1 VSPFTVP
8 DIAWAQLTPVLL
20 VLGAAVVGVLVEAL
34 VPRRARRA
42 VQLALTLAALAAAVV
57 AVAAL
62 WSDVDATGGTD
73 VLGGSLLVDGPTLVL
88 QGTIA
93 VLALLAVLVI
103 ADRTDT
109 GEDAFTPQ
117 GASVPGSGYE
127 EAARLAGLQ
136 QTEVYPL
143 VLFATGGMLIFPATG
158 DLLTLFVALEVL
170 SLPLYLLTGLAR
182 RRRLLSQEASMKYF
196 LLGSFA
202 SALLLFGIALLYGF
216 SGSLRFAD
224 IAEAVRTVT
233 GMDGLLLAGSLLLL
247 AGLLFKVGAVPFHS
261 WTPDAYQGAPTP
273 ITGFMAA
280 CTKVAAFGALLRVM
294 YVMLPDLRW
303 DLEPVLWTVAIAT
316 MVVGTVVA
324 LVQTDVKRV
333 LAYSSI
339 AHAGFVLTGVVALTT
354 SGITAVLFYLLAY
367 GAATIGAFGI
377 VSLVRERGAVRAAAS
392 ERVPLL
398 VAAGAE
404 AAAVAAAA
412 TTTGRASGD
421 GSPAGEPLAG
431 GAGAGDGADPVEAQ
445 GPILGEAT
453 HLSQWAGLG
462 RTNPVLATTF
472 ALFLLS
478 FAGIPLTA
486 GFTGKFAVFS
496 AAVDGGAWP
505 LAVVGVLASAAA
517 AFFYVRIIV
526 LMFFTSPHGGPQTAD
541 DGETR
546 PNAVVVGSQGLAII
560 GIAVCAVLTVA
571 LGVFPGP
578 VLDAI
583 AGVAQLPPSP
593 SAAGRPGV
601 AVHRAP
607 GRTAASV
614 LLGPVRP
621 DRFVP

>member
-1 VSPFTVP
+1 VSAFTVP
-8 DIAWAQLTPVLL
+8 DIAWAQLTPILL

-34 VPRRARRA
+34 VPRRFRRP
-42 VQLALTLAALAAAVV
+42 VQLTLTLAALAGAVV

-62 WSDVDATGGTD
+62 WDDVADTGGTD

-88 QGTIA
+88 QGTVA
-93 VLALLAVLVI
+93 LLALLAVLVM
-103 ADRTDT
+103 ADRTQT
-109 GEDAFTPQ
+109 GEDAFAPQ
-117 GASVPGSGYE
+117 GAAVPGSGYE
-127 EAARLAGLQ
+127 EAARVAGLQ
-136 QTEVYPL
+136 QTEVFPL

-170 SLPLYLLTGLAR
+170 SLPLYLLTGLSR

-216 SGSLRFAD
+216 SGSLRYAD

-233 GMDGLLLAGSLLLL
+233 GMDGLLLAGALLVLV
-247 AGLLFKVGAVPFHS
+247 GLLFKVGAVPFHS
-261 WTPDAYQGAPTP
+261 WTPDVYQGAPTP

-280 CTKVAAFGALLRVM
+280 CTKVAAFGALLRVF
-294 YVMLPDLRW
+294 YVVLPDLRW
-303 DLEPVLWTVAIAT
+303 DLEPMMWTVAIAT
-316 MVVGTVVA
+316 MAVGTVVA
-324 LVQTDVKRV
+324 LVQTDIKRV

-339 AHAGFVLTGVVALTT
+339 AHAGFVLTGVVALEQ

-377 VSLVRERGAVRAAAS
+377 VSLVRERGAVRS
-392 ERVPLL
+392 
-398 VAAGAE
+398 
-404 AAAVAAAA
+404 AAAVRERALVGAAAGSADVA
-412 TTTGRASGD
+412 TAGSDVATAGSGVATAGTGSGL
-421 GSPAGEPLAG
+421 GGPAAG
-431 GAGAGDGADPVEAQ
+431 GDPVEPE
-445 GPILGEAT
+445 GPVLGEAT

-496 AAVDGGAWP
+496 AAVEGGAWP

-526 LMFFTSPHGGPQTAD
+526 LMFFTSPQGGPVTAD
-541 DGETR
+541 GPDDGDRADR
-546 PNAVVVGSQGLAII
+546 PAAVVVSSQGFAVVA
-560 GIAVCAVLTVA
+560 IAVCAVLTVV

-583 AGVAQLPPSP
+583 AGVAQLLP
-593 SAAGRPGV
+593 
-601 AVHRAP
+601 
-607 GRTAASV
+607 
-614 LLGPVRP
+614 
-621 DRFVP
+621 

>member
-1 VSPFTVP
+1 MSAFTVP
-8 DIAWAQLTPVLL
+8 EIAWAQLTPVLL
-20 VLGAAVVGVLVEAL
+20 VLGAAVVGVLVEAF
-34 VPRRARRA
+34 VPRRARRP
-42 VQLALTLAALAAAVV
+42 VQLTLTLVALAAAVV

-62 WSDVDATGGTD
+62 WSDVEATGGTD

-88 QGTIA
+88 QGTLA
-93 VLALLAVLVI
+93 LLALLAVLVI

-109 GEDAFTPQ
+109 GEDAFAPQ
-117 GASVPGSGYE
+117 GAAVPGSGYE
-127 EAARLAGLQ
+127 EAARVAGLQ

-170 SLPLYLLTGLAR
+170 SLPLYLLAGLSR

-224 IAEAVRTVT
+224 IAAAVRTVT
-233 GMDGLLLAGSLLLL
+233 GMDGLLLAGALLVLV
-247 AGLLFKVGAVPFHS
+247 GLLFKVGAVPFHS
-261 WTPDAYQGAPTP
+261 WTPDVYQGAPTP

-280 CTKVAAFGALLRVM
+280 CTKVAAFGALLRVF
-294 YVMLPDLRW
+294 YGVLPDLRW
-303 DLEPVLWTVAIAT
+303 DLEPMMWTVAIAT

-324 LVQTDVKRV
+324 LVQTDIKRV

-339 AHAGFVLTGVVALTT
+339 AHAGFVLTGVVALTE

-377 VSLVRERGAVRAAAS
+377 VSLVRERGSVRAAQS

-398 VAAGAE
+398 VAAGAAPAGATALASAPTVGSTADVARTGGPVDAADE
-404 AAAVAAAA
+404 ARELERTEPGA
-412 TTTGRASGD
+412 D
-421 GSPAGEPLAG
+421 GSEPVG
-431 GAGAGDGADPVEAQ
+431 TGGADPVEAEGADPVEAG
-445 GPILGEAT
+445 GPVLGEAT

-526 LMFFTSPHGGPQTAD
+526 LMFFTSPHGGPQDGD
-541 DGETR
+541 DEAR
-546 PNAVVVGSQGLAII
+546 PGAVVAGSQGLAIVSI
-560 GIAVCAVLTVA
+560 GLCAVLTVA

-583 AGVAQLPPSP
+583 AGVAQLLP
-593 SAAGRPGV
+593 
-601 AVHRAP
+601 
-607 GRTAASV
+607 
-614 LLGPVRP
+614 
-621 DRFVP
+621 

>member
-8 DIAWAQLTPVLL
+8 EIAWAQLTPVLL

-34 VPRRARRA
+34 VPRRFRRP
-42 VQLALTLAALAAAVV
+42 VQLTLALAALAGAVV
-57 AVAAL
+57 AVALL
-62 WSDVDATGGTD
+62 WDDVAATGGTD

-93 VLALLAVLVI
+93 VLALLAVPVI
-103 ADRTDT
+103 ADRSG
-109 GEDAFTPQ
+109 GEDAFAPQ

-127 EAARLAGLQ
+127 AAARAAGLQ
-136 QTEVYPL
+136 QTEVFPL

-170 SLPLYLLTGLAR
+170 SLPLYLLSGLSR

-224 IAEAVRTVT
+224 IAAAVRTET

-261 WTPDAYQGAPTP
+261 WTPDVYQGAPTP

-280 CTKVAAFGALLRVM
+280 CTKVAAFGALLRVF
-294 YVMLPDLRW
+294 YGVLPDLRW
-303 DLEPVLWTVAIAT
+303 DLEPVMWTVAITT
-316 MVVGTVVA
+316 MVLGTVVA
-324 LVQTDVKRV
+324 LVQTDLKRV

-339 AHAGFVLTGVVALTT
+339 AHAGFVLTGVVALTE

-367 GAATIGAFGI
+367 GAATVGAFGI
-377 VSLVRERGAVRAAAS
+377 VTLVRERGAVRAAAAVPAA
-392 ERVPLL
+392 RVPAL
-398 VAAGAE
+398 A
-404 AAAVAAAA
+404 
-412 TTTGRASGD
+412 
-421 GSPAGEPLAG
+421 GSPAAVGDAVA
-431 GAGAGDGADPVEAQ
+431 GAGAAGTAAVGAPDAVGAADADPGADAEPGEAEGPV
-445 GPILGEAT
+445 LGEAT

-496 AAVDGGAWP
+496 AAVEGGAWP

-526 LMFFTSPHGGPQTAD
+526 LMFFTAPQGGPREDGD
-541 DGETR
+541 DVH
-546 PNAVVVGSQGLAII
+546 PAAVVVPSEGLTVVAV
-560 GIAVCAVLTVA
+560 AVCAAITVV

-583 AGVAQLPPSP
+583 ADVAQLLP
-593 SAAGRPGV
+593 
-601 AVHRAP
+601 
-607 GRTAASV
+607 
-614 LLGPVRP
+614 
-621 DRFVP
+621 

>member
-1 VSPFTVP
+1 MSAFTVP

-20 VLGAAVVGVLVEAL
+20 VLGAAVVGVLVEAF

-42 VQLALTLAALAAAVV
+42 VQLTITLLALAGAVV

-62 WSDVDATGGTD
+62 WSGVSETGGTD

-109 GEDAFTPQ
+109 GEDAFAPQ
-117 GASVPGSGYE
+117 GAAVPGSGYE
-127 EAARLAGLQ
+127 EAARAAGLQ

-143 VLFATGGMLIFPATG
+143 VLFATGGMLIFPSTG
-158 DLLTLFVALEVL
+158 DMLTLFVALEVL
-170 SLPLYLLTGLAR
+170 SLPLYLLTGLSR

-196 LLGSFA
+196 LLGAFA

-216 SGSLRFAD
+216 SGSLRYVD
-224 IAEAVRTVT
+224 IASAVRTVT
-233 GMDGLLLAGSLLLL
+233 GMDGLLLAGGLLVLV
-247 AGLLFKVGAVPFHS
+247 GLLFKVGAVPFHS
-261 WTPDAYQGAPTP
+261 WTPDVYQGAPTP

-280 CTKVAAFGALLRVM
+280 CTKVAAFGALVRVF
-294 YVMLPDLRW
+294 YTVLPDMRW
-303 DLEPVLWTVAIAT
+303 DLEPMMWTVAIAT

-324 LVQTDVKRV
+324 LVQTDIKRV

-339 AHAGFVLTGVVALTT
+339 AHAGFVLTGVVALTQA
-354 SGITAVLFYLLAY
+354 GITAVLFYLLAY
-367 GAATIGAFGI
+367 GAATVGAFGI
-377 VSLVRERGAVRAAAS
+377 VSLVRERGSVRTPAI

-398 VAAGAE
+398 VAAGGATTSSTLDVAAGGSGSGSGSAPGSGSDDDAADDAPDAE
-404 AAAVAAAA
+404 A
-412 TTTGRASGD
+412 
-421 GSPAGEPLAG
+421 L
-431 GAGAGDGADPVEAQ
+431 

-505 LAVVGVLASAAA
+505 LALVGVLASAAA

-546 PNAVVVGSQGLAII
+546 PNAVVVGSQGFAIVAI
-560 GIAVCAVLTVA
+560 GVCAVLTVL

-583 AGVAQLPPSP
+583 AGVAQLLP
-593 SAAGRPGV
+593 
-601 AVHRAP
+601 
-607 GRTAASV
+607 
-614 LLGPVRP
+614 
-621 DRFVP
+621 

>member
-1 VSPFTVP
+1 MSAFTVP
-8 DIAWAQLTPVLL
+8 EIAWAQLTPVLL
-20 VLGAAVVGVLVEAL
+20 VLGAAVVGVLVEAF
-34 VPRRARRA
+34 VPRRARRP
-42 VQLALTLAALAAAVV
+42 VQLTLTLVALAAAVV

-62 WSDVDATGGTD
+62 WSDVKDTGGTD

-88 QGTIA
+88 QGTLA
-93 VLALLAVLVI
+93 LLALLAVLVI

-109 GEDAFTPQ
+109 GEDAFAPQ
-117 GASVPGSGYE
+117 GAAVPGSGYE
-127 EAARLAGLQ
+127 EAARVAGLQ

-170 SLPLYLLTGLAR
+170 SLPLYLLAGLSR

-233 GMDGLLLAGSLLLL
+233 GMDGLLLAGALLVLV
-247 AGLLFKVGAVPFHS
+247 GLLFKVGAVPFHS
-261 WTPDAYQGAPTP
+261 WTPDVYQGAPTP

-280 CTKVAAFGALLRVM
+280 CTKVAAFGALLRVF
-294 YVMLPDLRW
+294 YGVLPDLRW
-303 DLEPVLWTVAIAT
+303 DLEPMMWTVAIAT

-324 LVQTDVKRV
+324 LVQTDIKRV

-339 AHAGFVLTGVVALTT
+339 AHAGFVLTGVVALTE

-367 GAATIGAFGI
+367 GAATVGAFGI
-377 VSLVRERGAVRAAAS
+377 VSLVRERGSVRAAQS

-398 VAAGAE
+398 VAAGA
-404 AAAVAAAA
+404 
-412 TTTGRASGD
+412 
-421 GSPAGEPLAG
+421 SPAGATAVASAPTVGSTADVAG
-431 GAGAGDGADPVEAQ
+431 TGGPVDAADEARELEAPGTDSAGPADGADPVEAE
-445 GPILGEAT
+445 GPVLGEAT

-526 LMFFTSPHGGPQTAD
+526 LMFFTSPHGGPQDGD
-541 DGETR
+541 DEAR
-546 PNAVVVGSQGLAII
+546 PGAVVVGSQGLAIVAI
-560 GIAVCAVLTVA
+560 GLCAVLTVV

-583 AGVAQLPPSP
+583 AGVAQLLP
-593 SAAGRPGV
+593 
-601 AVHRAP
+601 
-607 GRTAASV
+607 
-614 LLGPVRP
+614 
-621 DRFVP
+621 

>member
-1 VSPFTVP
+1 MSPFTVP

-42 VQLALTLAALAAAVV
+42 VQLTLTLAALAAAVV

-324 LVQTDVKRV
+324 LVQTDIKRV

-421 GSPAGEPLAG
+421 GSPAGEPVAG
-431 GAGAGDGADPVEAQ
+431 VAGAGDGAEPVEAQ

-583 AGVAQLPPSP
+583 AGVAQLLP
-593 SAAGRPGV
+593 
-601 AVHRAP
+601 
-607 GRTAASV
+607 
-614 LLGPVRP
+614 
-621 DRFVP
+621 

>member
-8 DIAWAQLTPVLL
+8 EIAWAQLTPVLL

-34 VPRRARRA
+34 VPRRFRRP
-42 VQLALTLAALAAAVV
+42 VQLTLALAALAGAVV
-57 AVAAL
+57 AVALL
-62 WSDVDATGGTD
+62 WDDVATTGGTD

-88 QGTIA
+88 QGTVA

-103 ADRTDT
+103 ADRSS
-109 GEDAFTPQ
+109 GEDAFAPQ

-127 EAARLAGLQ
+127 AAARAAGLQ
-136 QTEVYPL
+136 QTEVFPL

-170 SLPLYLLTGLAR
+170 SLPLYLLSGLSR

-224 IAEAVRTVT
+224 IAAAVRTET

-261 WTPDAYQGAPTP
+261 WTPDVYQGAPTP

-280 CTKVAAFGALLRVM
+280 CTKVAAFGALLRVF
-294 YVMLPDLRW
+294 YGVLPDLRW
-303 DLEPVLWTVAIAT
+303 DLEPVMWTVAIAT
-316 MVVGTVVA
+316 MALGTVVA
-324 LVQTDVKRV
+324 LVQTDLKRV

-339 AHAGFVLTGVVALTT
+339 AHAGFVLTGVVALTE

-367 GAATIGAFGI
+367 GAATVGAFGI
-377 VSLVRERGAVRAAAS
+377 VTLVRERGAVRAAAAVPAA
-392 ERVPLL
+392 RVPAL
-398 VAAGAE
+398 A
-404 AAAVAAAA
+404 
-412 TTTGRASGD
+412 
-421 GSPAGEPLAG
+421 GSPAGAG
-431 GAGAGDGADPVEAQ
+431 DAVTGAGDAGAVPGGAADADPGADAEPGEAEGPV
-445 GPILGEAT
+445 LGEAT

-462 RTNPVLATTF
+462 RTSPVLATTF

-496 AAVDGGAWP
+496 AAVEGGAWP
-505 LAVVGVLASAAA
+505 LAVIGVLASAAA

-526 LMFFTSPHGGPQTAD
+526 LMFFTAPEGGPREDGD
-541 DGETR
+541 DVH
-546 PNAVVVGSQGLAII
+546 PAAVVVPSEGFTVVAV
-560 GIAVCAVLTVA
+560 AVCAAITVV

-583 AGVAQLPPSP
+583 ADVAQLLP
-593 SAAGRPGV
+593 
-601 AVHRAP
+601 
-607 GRTAASV
+607 
-614 LLGPVRP
+614 
-621 DRFVP
+621 

>member
-1 VSPFTVP
+1 VTFTVP
-8 DIAWAQLTPVLL
+8 DIAWAQLTPVLI

-34 VPRRARRA
+34 VPRRVRRV
-42 VQLALTLAALAAAVV
+42 VQLTLTLVALGGAVV

-62 WSDVDATGGTD
+62 WNGVADTGGTE

-88 QGTIA
+88 WAITA

-103 ADRTDT
+103 ADRTAT
-109 GEDAFTPQ
+109 GEDAFAPQ
-117 GASVPGSGYE
+117 GAAVPGSGYE
-127 EAARLAGLQ
+127 EAARAAGLE

-170 SLPLYLLTGLAR
+170 SLPLYLLTGLSR

-216 SGSLRFAD
+216 SGSLRYAEIAD
-224 IAEAVRTVT
+224 AVRTVS
-233 GMDGLLLAGSLLLL
+233 GMDGLLLAGSLLVL

-261 WTPDAYQGAPTP
+261 WTPDVYQGAPTP

-280 CTKVAAFGALLRVM
+280 CTKVAAFGALVRVF
-294 YVMLPDLRW
+294 YTVVPDLRW
-303 DLEPVLWTVAIAT
+303 DLEPVMWTVAIAT
-316 MVVGTVVA
+316 MAVGTVVA
-324 LVQTDVKRV
+324 LVQTDIKRV

-339 AHAGFVLTGVVALTT
+339 AHAGFVLTGVVALVQ

-367 GAATIGAFGI
+367 GAATVGAFGI
-377 VSLVRERGAVRAAAS
+377 VSLVRERGAVRS
-392 ERVPLL
+392 
-398 VAAGAE
+398 AAGADADAGVG
-404 AAAVAAAA
+404 AAARVPALA
-412 TTTGRASGD
+412 TAGSAS
-421 GSPAGEPLAG
+421 
-431 GAGAGDGADPVEAQ
+431 AGASASSAAGASAGSTADVVGTGSGTDGAADPDGEEPPVEAE

-496 AAVDGGAWP
+496 AAVEGDAWP

-526 LMFFTSPHGGPQTAD
+526 LMFFTSPHGGPRDDAD
-541 DGETR
+541 DEAR
-546 PNAVVVGSQGLAII
+546 PGAVVVASQGFAVVAI
-560 GIAVCAVLTVA
+560 GACAVLTVL
-571 LGVFPGP
+571 LGVLPGP

-583 AGVAQLPPSP
+583 AGVAQLLP
-593 SAAGRPGV
+593 
-601 AVHRAP
+601 
-607 GRTAASV
+607 
-614 LLGPVRP
+614 
-621 DRFVP
+621 

>member
-1 VSPFTVP
+1 MSPFTVP

-42 VQLALTLAALAAAVV
+42 VQLTLTLAALAAAVV

-324 LVQTDVKRV
+324 LVQTDIKRV

-421 GSPAGEPLAG
+421 GSPAGEPVAG
-431 GAGAGDGADPVEAQ
+431 VAGAGVAGAGDGVDPVEAQ

-583 AGVAQLPPSP
+583 AGVAQLLP
-593 SAAGRPGV
+593 
-601 AVHRAP
+601 
-607 GRTAASV
+607 
-614 LLGPVRP
+614 
-621 DRFVP
+621 

>member
-1 VSPFTVP
+1 MSPFTVP

-20 VLGAAVVGVLVEAL
+20 VLGAAVLGVLVEAL

-42 VQLALTLAALAAAVV
+42 VQLTLTLAALAAAVV

-62 WSDVDATGGTD
+62 WPDVEDTGGTD

-117 GASVPGSGYE
+117 GAAVPGSGYE

-216 SGSLRFAD
+216 SGSLRFAE
-224 IAEAVRTVT
+224 IADAVRTVT

-294 YVMLPDLRW
+294 YGMLPDLRW

-324 LVQTDVKRV
+324 LVQTDIKRV

-367 GAATIGAFGI
+367 GAATVGAFGI
-377 VSLVRERGAVRAAAS
+377 VSLVRERGAVRAAS

-404 AAAVAAAA
+404 AAAVAAAR
-412 TTTGRASGD
+412 TGAAAPTV
-421 GSPAGEPLAG
+421 GSTVDVAGTG
-431 GAGAGDGADPVEAQ
+431 SAGAAGTEGAAGTAAGSDGADPVEAQ
-445 GPILGEAT
+445 GPVLGEAT

-486 GFTGKFAVFS
+486 GFTGKFAVFA

-526 LMFFTSPHGGPQTAD
+526 LMFFTSPQGGPQTAE

-546 PNAVVVGSQGLAII
+546 PNAVVVGSQGFAIV
-560 GIAVCAVLTVA
+560 GIAVCAALTVA

-583 AGVAQLPPSP
+583 ANVAQLLP
-593 SAAGRPGV
+593 
-601 AVHRAP
+601 
-607 GRTAASV
+607 
-614 LLGPVRP
+614 
-621 DRFVP
+621 